1 MEKREPG
8 SSRKVRLGQP
18 RRLDPVA
25 MTSDLPRAADI
36 LSSRGRVTKVPGT
49 DIASPNRARASSVA
63 GSAASRCP
71 RWILGGRGNL
81 RARIILHEAAYHTLL
96 RAKAGSR
103 AIPLETVK
111 RWRWPQLWRRCFFG
125 FSDAPGVAT
134 GALPS
139 C

>member
-1 MEKREPG
+1 M
-8 SSRKVRLGQP
+8 SALDSRW
-18 RRLDPVA
+18 
-25 MTSDLPRAADI
+25 
-36 LSSRGRVTKVPGT
+36 
-49 DIASPNRARASSVA
+49 SPQDQSKYAHIRQKES
-63 GSAASRCP
+63 
-71 RWILGGRGNL
+71 
-81 RARIILHEAAYHTLL
+81 RIILQEAAYQTLL

-139 C
+139 GDADTTGFSPLACSRLTSRRGHAKSSARPAGGDKGSPLTKTRAASASIAIGRVPGPPSN